1 MDYEVKEPQD
11 TLSPGVETEG
21 IVTFGPVDPNQS
33 FDVDFEWSSE
43 DFNITP
49 RTIPFQLN
57 P

>member
-1 MDYEVKEPQD
+1 MKEPQD

-33 FDVDFEWSSE
+33 FDVNFEWSSE